1 MNQFIKQTFASLIGS
16 LAALLLLFGLG
27 ASGFVLLFITLLSQD
42 IKPKV
47 EDKSVLVF
55 DLSAQITDR
64 QTAGNLTNII
74 GNQSD
79 KVVCLRQ
86 VLEAID
92 KAAKDQRIVAILLA
106 GGLEKNINGYATLT
120 EVRNALSKFS
130 ATGKKIIAYNVDW
143 SEQDYYLAS
152 VADQIVINP
161 MGDLEING
169 FGTEQLFLTGA
180 LEKYGVGV
188 QVIRAGKYK
197 AAVEPFTRKN
207 LSPESR
213 NQTQE
218 LLSDLWSNFKVVV
231 GTKRK
236 LTPQKIQ
243 NITDKEG
250 IIEPK
255 KAQELGLV
263 DRSGYFDE
271 VITELK
277 EITGNK
283 KEDKYFKKINLPEY
297 IAASSDRKNY
307 RDKIA
312 LVYAEGTIVN
322 GEGSDNSVGS
332 ETLVKELRKIRY
344 DKDTKAVVL
353 RINSPGG
360 SATASEIILRE
371 LQLISKEKPVIVS
384 MGNVAASGGYWIATA
399 AEKIFAQK
407 TTITGSIGVF
417 GLFFNVNKIAKDN
430 GLSWDVV
437 KTGRY
442 ADINSSYRP
451 KNPAEIA
458 NYQKDVDKIYDL
470 FIQKVAKSR
479 KLSEKKV
486 LAIAQGRVWSGE
498 DGKKIGLVDEIGGIE
513 DAIEY
518 AAKKAKLGKKWQI
531 EEYPQPS
538 TIGEKILGKVTENE
552 LKQDNLLTREL
563 VKIKD
568 NLSLLQTLN
577 DPKGIYIILPFDLTP
592 D

>member
-64 QTAGNLTNII
+64 QSAISLRNII

-79 KVVCLRQ
+79 KVICLRQ

-92 KAAKDQRIVAILLA
+92 KAAKDQRIVGILLA
-106 GGLEKNINGYATLT
+106 GGSGKQVSGYATLT

-130 ATGKKIIAYNVDW
+130 AAGKKIIAYNVNW
-143 SEQDYYLAS
+143 SEGNYYLAS
-152 VADQIVINP
+152 IADKIVVNP
-161 MGDLEING
+161 MGDLVING

-218 LLSDLWSNFKVVV
+218 LLSDLWGNFKVVV
-231 GTKRK
+231 GAKRK

-243 NITDKEG
+243 NVTDQQG
-250 IIEPK
+250 MMDPK
-255 KAQELGLV
+255 TAKELGLV
-263 DRSGYFDE
+263 DQLGYFDE
-271 VITELK
+271 IITELK
-277 EITGNK
+277 EITGK
-283 KEDKYFKKINLPEY
+283 KKDDEYFTKINLKEY
-297 IAASSDRKNY
+297 INASSDRRKY
-307 RDKIA
+307 SDKIA
-312 LVYAEGTIVN
+312 IVYAEGTIVN
-322 GEGSDNSVGS
+322 GEGNTNSVGS
-332 ETLVKELRKIRY
+332 ETLVKDLRKIRY

-417 GLFFNVNKIAKDN
+417 GLFFNFNKIAKDN

-451 KNPAEIA
+451 KSPAEIA
-458 NYQKDVDKIYDL
+458 NYQKYVDQTYDL

-479 KLSEKKV
+479 KLSEGKV
-486 LAIAQGRVWSGE
+486 MAIAQGRVWSGE
-498 DGKKIGLVDEIGGIE
+498 DAKKIGLVDEIGGIE

-518 AAKKAKLGKKWQI
+518 AAKKAKLSKKWQI
-531 EEYPQPS
+531 KEYPEES
-538 TIGEKILGKVTENE
+538 TIGEKILGKVTETE
-552 LKQDNLLTREL
+552 LKQDDLLTREL

-568 NLSLLQTLN
+568 KLSLLQTLN
-577 DPKGIYIILPFDLTP
+577 DPRGIYIILPFDLIP